1 MKTLI
6 LLFISGIFSLFGG
19 IFGLKKILPLFASIA
34 LATALGYL
42 IYDSYYGVENL
53 QNMLVFDDYSTLF
66 IGIAIGSTFLITLMS
81 AKGYSYISNS
91 LGDLIGLMF
100 FVLCGLICM
109 VSFNNMVML
118 FLGIEILSIPLYVMV
133 GSNKY
138 NLKSNEAA
146 LKYFI
151 MGAFATGFLLFGM
164 ALIYGATHSFNL
176 DVIRSFSTTALQSS
190 PALVSIGL
198 LLITIAFAFKISAV
212 PFHYWSPDVYQGS
225 PTLVTA
231 FMATVVKTA
240 ALGAFLKFVIYLS
253 PMLGHNWY
261 TVVGIMAAATMIFA
275 NIVAIKQVDFKRMM
289 AYSSISHVGY
299 ILMAFL
305 TVNKETQSLVGFY
318 LIVYSLATIGI
329 FACLLLLK
337 PDHNSSNGMEMF
349 NGLGKRSPY
358 IAIILTL
365 CLLSLAGIPPLP
377 GFFAKYSIFKSVISD
392 YLWLVI
398 VAIVSS
404 AISIY
409 YYFRAITAMFFGTA
423 DTDEQPIREE
433 KNYAG
438 FIVITLALIG
448 LVTLM
453 VYPSILGL

>member
-19 IFGLKKILPLFASIA
+19 IFGLKKILPLFATIA

-42 IYDSYYGVENL
+42 CYDSYYGPEYL
-53 QNMLVFDDYSTLF
+53 RNMLVFDNYSTLF
-66 IGIAIGSTFLITLMS
+66 IAIAIGSTLLIALMS
-81 AKGYSYISNS
+81 AKGFSYTNESF
-91 LGDLIGLMF
+91 GDIIGLMF
-100 FVLCGLICM
+100 FVLCGVVCM

-133 GSNKY
+133 GSNRN

-151 MGAFATGFLLFGM
+151 MGAFATGFLLFGI
-164 ALIYGATHSFNL
+164 ALIYGATRTFDL
-176 DVIRSFSTTALQSS
+176 DAIRSLSATALESN
-190 PALVSIGL
+190 PAMISIGL
-198 LLITIAFAFKISAV
+198 LFITIAFAFKIAAV

-240 ALGAFLKFVIYLS
+240 GLGAFLKFIIYLS
-253 PMLGHNWY
+253 PMLSSDWY
-261 TVVGIMAAATMIFA
+261 LILAIMSAATMLFA
-275 NIVAIKQVDFKRMM
+275 NMVAVLQDDFKRMM

-299 ILMAFL
+299 VLMAL
-305 TVNKETQSLVGFY
+305 ITVNKDTPSIVGFY

-329 FACLLLLK
+329 FACLLILN
-337 PDHNSSNGMEMF
+337 PNHNKDNSFSVF
-349 NGLGKRSPY
+349 NGLGKRSPVL
-358 IAIILTL
+358 ALILTV
-365 CLLSLAGIPPLP
+365 CLLSLSGIPPFP
-377 GFFAKYSIFKSVISD
+377 GFFAKYSIFKQAISEH
-392 YLWLVI
+392 LWLVVI
-398 VAIVSS
+398 AICSS

-409 YYFRAITAMFFGTA
+409 YYFRAITAMYFNKVEAT
-423 DTDEQPIREE
+423 ESNELPE

-438 FIVITLALIG
+438 YVVISIAFVALIVLAIFPNIIG
-448 LVTLM
+448 L
-453 VYPSILGL
+453 